1 MSACDLE
8 AMFYERRLYGLFL
21 LDNTARG
28 LLYKSQNVFDFGRHR
43 DLVTNF
49 LQAFGAKFSALVEQA
64 VGFVN
69 VVNEWL
75 AESVA
80 LETDNVQSAERGGCL
95 VRYVSHR

>member
-1 MSACDLE
+1 MRWAV
-8 AMFYERRLYGLFL
+8 YVLF
-21 LDNTARG
+21 DNTARG

-75 AESVA
+75 TKSVA
-80 LETDNVQSAERGGCL
+80 LETDNVQSAESDGFAGRHNVGGCL

>member
-1 MSACDLE
+1 MAQMVSWCIKYWFYGGNVFVKISRSHGVMSACDLE

-64 VGFVN
+64 FR
-69 VVNEWL
+69 ECC
-75 AESVA
+75 
-80 LETDNVQSAERGGCL
+80 Q
-95 VRYVSHR
+95 